1 MADIT
6 QYCPRSGRLIKEEGT
21 TVNEGN
27 MLEAIYNAVVVNKNA
42 GVVLNGSFARIRNAP
57 VVGVKTVTSTAAE
70 LFAGASRLAN
80 RYLMAVYNDSTLIVY
95 WGPSG
100 VTTSTG
106 YPLLP
111 QDSIVFEFDPNT
123 ATAIYFIASANASV
137 RVEEQA

>member
-1 MADIT
+1 MARSVRILDAYGRPIT
-6 QYCPRSGRLIKEEGT
+6 ETNYLPVKL
-21 TVNEGN
+21 
-27 MLEAIYNAVVVNKNA
+27 A
-42 GVVLNGSFARIRNAP
+42 GSFARIRNAP